1 MDSLE
6 IKISKTLKRKKKTL
20 AVAESCTGGLIA
32 SRITDISGSSRYFS
46 GAVVA
51 YSNDVKTS
59 VLKVPPSLIKEYGA
73 VSRQVAQSMAEGIK
87 AELDSDVAVAV
98 TGIAGPTGGSAS
110 KPVGTAYIAVVSDR
124 RKKTKKVN
132 FKGTRREI
140 KQKFAEAVL
149 KLIAENI

>member
-6 IKISKTLKRKKKTL
+6 IKIAKILKRKKKTL

-46 GAVVA
+46 GGVVA

-59 VLKVPPSLIKEYGA
+59 VLKVPQSLIKEYGA

-87 AELDSDVAVAV
+87 AELDSDVAAAV

-110 KPVGTAYIAVVSDR
+110 KPVGTAYIAVVSGK